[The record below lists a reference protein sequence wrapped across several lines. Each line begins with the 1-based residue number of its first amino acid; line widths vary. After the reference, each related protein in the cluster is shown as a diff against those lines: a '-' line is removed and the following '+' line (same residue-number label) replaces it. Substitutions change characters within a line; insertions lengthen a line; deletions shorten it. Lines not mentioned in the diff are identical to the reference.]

1 MKLALQWYRN
11 IVNRGVILIIGVAQV
26 FNAYAFERNVGQVHD
41 GFGKPRADV
50 LFMHENEGF
59 TVLLRD
65 NGFSYQLHTV
75 ERRTDSEKDGSFQM
89 NFHRIDIDFDES
101 EWKGEVLE
109 GKMQNTNSY
118 FLQGS
123 IRGTTEVFDEV
134 TYREVFPGL
143 DIRFFSSEGKFKY
156 DVICRSR
163 EAMERAGLLFRGAAG
178 YLEESGALRLST
190 RFGEMVERIPASF
203 ICTGE
208 NCQKVE
214 VTPMWDSAASRLSF
228 RYDGEWPD
236 GAHLLIDPAPQLL
249 WSTYAGGSGGDELY
263 RVASNASGE
272 IYTSGFTSSSSNI
285 ATSGAYQGTLIGFQN
300 CFLMKYSSDGQKIW
314 GTYFGGNAADR
325 CYALRLDESSGHLY
339 IGGSTF
345 SNNIGTPGV
354 HQSLPASA
362 DDAFLA
368 KFDMQGQ
375 LVWCTYFGGEGHDFV
390 ADIDLDSFGSP
401 VVTGHTR
408 SATGISTDLTV
419 LPGNENAFIAK
430 FTTDGFQMWGTYFG
444 GWFDEGWG
452 IAVDGSDDIYVC
464 GITSS
469 TTGISTPES
478 HQPQNGGGLDAFLV
492 KYSASGQK
500 LWGTY
505 IGGTGM
511 DRANAIALL
520 PDGSV
525 ALAGDTES
533 PTGIATSGA
542 HQSQPGSIDDG
553 FLARFAP
560 DGTRVWG
567 TYVGGGG
574 VEYLHAIKVTA
585 SGDLLVTGQSES
597 AENIASPLAF
607 QPQPAGEY
615 DAILFSFSTDGQYL
629 WGTYL
634 GGPLLDIAHDVAVDP
649 LTGHAVIGGMTRSQ
663 WGVASGDAFQPGYA
677 GGLYD
682 SFLARLCIPIHSQV
696 QPLDG
701 TLLCGEG
708 QLRFALQPA
717 PSSAIWQNG
726 HDGLMLHLMSDD
738 EDIQTLHATLV
749 DTTGCPGWSDTLTAS
764 FFPPFDPEIGLDV
777 SPNAAVCLGSGFYL
791 TVAPQFGDLLWWD
804 GSTGLSAGFLPQDT
818 IPHLLH
824 VTVFNENGCAAVD
837 SAAVQAQICLGG
849 DESGSF
855 ESLSLLPNPS
865 DGAIVIRSGGEVQ
878 GRFQI
883 EVFSVD
889 GRHVHSAAA
898 LSGEAIALPL
908 RSGMYLIR
916 VLDDNGREHHFRH
929 IVR

>member
-11 IVNRGVILIIGVAQV
+11 IVSQSLILIIVLAQV
-26 FNAYAFERNVGQVHD
+26 LNVSAFERNVGQVHD
-41 GFGKPRADV
+41 GFGNPRPDV
-50 LFMHENEGF
+50 LFVHENEGF
-59 TVLLRD
+59 TVLLRE
-65 NGFSYQLHTV
+65 NGFSYQLHAT
-75 ERRTDSEKDGSFQM
+75 ERRRHSEKDGSFQM
-89 NFHRIDIDFDES
+89 NFHRIDIDFRGS
-101 EWKGEVLE
+101 EWRGEVLE
-109 GKMQNTNSY
+109 GEIRNTNSY
-118 FLQGS
+118 FLGGHL
-123 IRGTTEVFDEV
+123 RGAAEVFDEV
-134 TYREVFPGL
+134 TYREVYPGV
-143 DIRFFSSEGKFKY
+143 DIRFSSSEGRFKY

-163 EAMERAGLLFRGAAG
+163 EALDRVALLFYGASG
-178 YLEESGALRLST
+178 FLDEGGALKLST

-203 ICTGE
+203 ICSE
-208 NCQKVE
+208 EDCQEVE
-214 VTPMWDSAASRLSF
+214 VTPVWDCAASRLSF
-228 RYDGEWPD
+228 DYAGEWPD

-263 RVASNASGE
+263 RVAANASGE
-272 IYTSGFTSSSSNI
+272 IYSTGFTTSTSNI
-285 ATSGAYQGTLIGFQN
+285 ATSGAYQGTLVGFQN

-345 SNNIGTPGV
+345 SNTLGTPGV

-375 LVWCTYFGGEGHDFV
+375 LIWCTYFGGEGHDFI
-390 ADIDLDSFGSP
+390 ADIALDSFGNP

-419 LPGNENAFIAK
+419 LPGNENGFIAK

-452 IAVDGSDDIYVC
+452 IAVDASDDIYVC
-464 GITSS
+464 GVTSS
-469 TTGISTPES
+469 TAGISTPMS

-505 IGGTGM
+505 IGGQGG
-511 DRANAIALL
+511 DRANAITLL

-533 PTGIATSGA
+533 PTGIATAGS

-585 SGDLLVTGQSES
+585 SGNLLVAGQSES
-597 AENIASPLAF
+597 AENIASPMAF

-615 DAILFSFSTDGQYL
+615 DAILFSFDADGHYL

-649 LTGHAVIGGMTRSQ
+649 LTDHAVIGGMTRSQ
-663 WGVASGDAFQPGYA
+663 SGVTSSDAFQSSYA

-701 TLLCGEG
+701 TMLCGEG
-708 QLRFALQPA
+708 QLSFVLQPA

-726 HDGLMLHLMSDD
+726 HDGLMLNLMGADD
-738 EDIQTLHATLV
+738 TQTVHATLV

-764 FFPPFDPEIGLDV
+764 FFPAFDPEIGLDV
-777 SPNAAVCLGSGFYL
+777 SPNTAVCVGSGFYL
-791 TVAPQFGDLLWWD
+791 TVAPQFADLLWWD

-824 VTVFNENGCAAVD
+824 VTVFNENGCAASD
-837 SAAVQAQICLGG
+837 SVTVQAGICLGG
-849 DESGSF
+849 SELSGAGPW
-855 ESLSLLPNPS
+855 SLLPNPS
-865 DGAIVIRSGGEVQ
+865 DGAVLLRNEGKTQ
-878 GRFQI
+878 DRLHI

-898 LSGEAIALPL
+898 LSGEDIALPL

-916 VLDDNGREHHFRH
+916 VLDVKGQSHHFRH
-929 IVR
+929 VVR